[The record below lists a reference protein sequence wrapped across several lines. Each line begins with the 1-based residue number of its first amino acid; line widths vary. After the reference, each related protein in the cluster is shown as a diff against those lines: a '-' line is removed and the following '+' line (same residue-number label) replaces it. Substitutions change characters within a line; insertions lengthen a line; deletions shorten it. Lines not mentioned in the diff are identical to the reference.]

1 MLSEFF
7 QYPFLVRAL
16 LGVVMLSI
24 LTSSMGVF
32 VVLRRMAFF
41 SDAIAHATLAG
52 IALGLLFGIHPTLG
66 AIGFALFVSL
76 GIAATSRAHLVAL
89 DTAIGVFFAGAVALG
104 VLVLGGLH
112 SVRVDLIG
120 FLFGD
125 ILALT
130 TLDLWIIG
138 VLGVVVLA
146 LIAVCTKP
154 LARIA
159 FHEELAAVTGVPVRV
174 YEYGFMLLLALVVAL
189 GVKLA
194 GVILIGPLL
203 IIPAAAAKNLAKDF
217 RSMVVLTIIV
227 SLVTGVA
234 GLFGSYLLN
243 TPSGPTIV
251 LLGALIFFLTLLAQP
266 LRHTPSH

>member
-1 MLSEFF
+1 MLQEFF

-16 LGVVMLSI
+16 VGVVMLAI
-24 LTSSMGVF
+24 LTAVMGVF

-52 IALGLLFGIHPTLG
+52 IALGLLFGIHPTIG
-66 AIGFALFVSL
+66 AIGFALIVAM
-76 GIAATSRAHLVAL
+76 GIAATSRARIVAL
-89 DTAIGVFFAGAVALG
+89 DTVIGVFFAAAVSLG
-104 VLVLGGLH
+104 VLVLNNLH
-112 SVRVDLIG
+112 SIRVDLIG

-138 VLGVVVLA
+138 VLGIVVITLMA
-146 LIAVCTKP
+146 FGTKP
-154 LARIA
+154 LARLA
-159 FHEELAAVTGVPVRV
+159 FHEELAAITGVPVRA
-174 YEYGFMLLLALVVAL
+174 YQYGFMLLLALVIAL

-203 IIPAAAAKNLAKDF
+203 IIPAAAAKNVAKDF
-217 RSMVVLTIIV
+217 RSMVIITVLV
-227 SLVTGVA
+227 SLVTGVV
-234 GLFGSYLLN
+234 GLFGSYIFN

-251 LLGALIFFLTLLAQP
+251 LLGAAVFFLTLIVRP
-266 LRHTPSH
+266 LRSA

>member
-1 MLSEFF
+1 MLAEFF

-16 LGVVMLSI
+16 VGVMMLSI
-24 LTSSMGVF
+24 LTALMGVF

-52 IALGLLFGIHPTLG
+52 IALGLLFGINPTIG
-66 AIGFALFVSL
+66 AIGFALLVAM
-76 GIAATSRAHLVAL
+76 GIAATNRAHIAAL
-89 DTAIGVFFAGAVALG
+89 DTVIGVFFAAAVALG
-104 VLVLGGLH
+104 VLVLSNLH

-130 TLDLWIIG
+130 AFDLWVIG
-138 VLGVVVLA
+138 ILGVVVIV

-159 FHEELAAVTGVPVRV
+159 FHAELAEITGVPVRV
-174 YEYGFMLLLALVVAL
+174 YEYGFMLLLALVIAL

-203 IIPAAAAKNLAKDF
+203 IIPAAAAKNVAKDF
-217 RSMVVLTIIV
+217 RHMVLVAVVLSVLI
-227 SLVTGVA
+227 GVV
-234 GLFGSYLLN
+234 GLFGSYLFN

-251 LLGALIFFLTLLAQP
+251 LLGAVAFFLTLLARP
-266 LRHTPSH
+266 MRSA